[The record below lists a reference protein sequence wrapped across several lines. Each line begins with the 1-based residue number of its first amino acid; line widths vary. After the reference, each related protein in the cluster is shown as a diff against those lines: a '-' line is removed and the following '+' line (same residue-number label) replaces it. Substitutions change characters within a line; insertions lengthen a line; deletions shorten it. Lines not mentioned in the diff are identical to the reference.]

1 MVESSHVSAN
11 PLAGSAAEPG
21 AVGPSVAM
29 PNAVARLVGLEPG
42 LYAFSISDRS
52 PWLGARAGFAMPAVH
67 ISSLPTQQD
76 RAIEITDATGS
87 TGAWLGGPEST
98 LFVRTPPGGGGA
110 LITAFLARDAAAPP
124 LDLMIHRLDA
134 APGSSGT
141 AVADSL
147 VLTVSLSQPVAAEG
161 PLEVD
166 AEIVLHIR
174 GRGDVHFFDPEWAGR
189 LGSGS
194 WIEAFTIL
202 PRNALAASAIEYK
215 GLSASGVETP
225 WLATGSPC
233 GTSGRNVPLIGFAVR
248 QKAGVSDVRFDCEYS
263 GYFQSGTTS
272 TPARNGAPCR
282 SATAN
287 DPLEG
292 IQLKIVERARR
303 QLDSTAPK
311 QAGQPRISR

>member
-1 MVESSHVSAN
+1 MPDPSQVSVNHPGGSPAN
-11 PLAGSAAEPG
+11 PGVA
-21 AVGPSVAM
+21 GPSAGM
-29 PNAVARLVGLEPG
+29 PSAVARLVGLAPG

-67 ISSLPTQQD
+67 ISSLPTQQEQ
-76 RAIEITDATGS
+76 AIEITDASGN

-110 LITAFLARDAAAPP
+110 LITAFLARDADTPP
-124 LDLMIHRLDA
+124 LDLTIRRLNA
-134 APGSSGT
+134 APGSSRA
-141 AVADSL
+141 AVADSP

-161 PLEVD
+161 PRE
-166 AEIVLHIR
+166 AGTEIVLHIR
-174 GRGDVHFFDPEWAGR
+174 GRGNVHFFDPEWAGR
-189 LGSGS
+189 LGGGS

-202 PRNALAASAIEYK
+202 PHNALAASAIEYK

-225 WLATGSPC
+225 WLGSGSPC

-272 TPARNGAPCR
+272 APARNGAPCR
-282 SATAN
+282 SAAAN

-292 IQLKIVERARR
+292 IQLKIVEQVRR
-303 QLDSTAPK
+303 Q
-311 QAGQPRISR
+311 

>member
-1 MVESSHVSAN
+1 MIV
-11 PLAGSAAEPG
+11 G
-21 AVGPSVAM
+21 AT
-29 PNAVARLVGLEPG
+29 RLN
-42 LYAFSISDRS
+42 D
-52 PWLGARAGFAMPAVH
+52 
-67 ISSLPTQQD
+67 
-76 RAIEITDATGS
+76 DASGR

-110 LITAFLARDAAAPP
+110 LITAFLARDADAPP
-124 LDLMIHRLDA
+124 LNLTIRRLNG
-134 APGSSGT
+134 APGSSGA
-141 AVADSL
+141 AVTDSP

-161 PLEVD
+161 PREVGT
-166 AEIVLHIR
+166 EIVLHIR
-174 GRGDVHFFDPEWAGR
+174 GRGDVYFFGSQWAGR

-225 WLATGSPC
+225 WLASGSLC

-248 QKAGVSDVRFDCEYS
+248 QKAGVAEVRFDCEYS

-272 TPARNGAPCR
+272 APARNGAPCR
-282 SATAN
+282 SAAAN

-292 IQLKIVERARR
+292 IQLKIVERGRR
-303 QLDSTAPK
+303 Q
-311 QAGQPRISR
+311 